1 MFSHLLSS
9 LAGRVSLT
17 PRRGL
22 VIGMALVPALLAA
35 ALIGALV
42 YAAPARGATGPPPP
56 PPAGGN
62 ALTAAG
68 NAQAGVGQAGA
79 SLPAPSGLL
88 VDVTGAVAHPGVYRV
103 AAGDRAS
110 VAIADAGGFTADA
123 DPTRLPDMAARLKDG
138 QQVKVPSRTT
148 PRSSSSGAGT
158 TRVAAVN
165 LNTATV
171 EQLATVP
178 GFTPDLVTAIIQ
190 YRTEYGGFAA
200 KKELVD
206 VLQMSAADYAVAQK
220 YVTV

>member
-1 MFSHLLSS
+1 MLPHLLSS

-35 ALIGALV
+35 ALLGALV

-56 PPAGGN
+56 PAGGN
-62 ALTAAG
+62 VQAG
-68 NAQAGVGQAGA
+68 VAQAGT
-79 SLPAPSGLL
+79 SLPPPSGLL
-88 VDVTGAVAHPGVYRV
+88 VDVSGAVAHPGVYRV
-103 AAGDRAS
+103 ATGDRAS

-138 QQVKVPSRTT
+138 QQVKVPARTT
-148 PRSSSSGAGT
+148 PRSSSSSGT
-158 TRVAAVN
+158 TRVAAIS
-165 LNTATV
+165 LNTATAD
-171 EQLATVP
+171 QLATVP
-178 GFTPDLVTAIIQ
+178 GFTPDLVAAIIQ
-190 YRTEYGGFAA
+190 YRTEYGGFAS

-206 VLQMSAADYAVAQK
+206 VLQRSTADYAVAQK

>member
-1 MFSHLLSS
+1 MLPHLLSS
-9 LAGRVSLT
+9 LSGRISLT

-22 VIGMALVPALLAA
+22 VIGMALAPALLAA
-35 ALIGALV
+35 VLIGALV
-42 YAAPARGATGPPPP
+42 YAPPARGATGPAPP

-62 ALTAAG
+62 ALTAPGNVPAG
-68 NAQAGVGQAGA
+68 IAQAGT
-79 SLPAPSGLL
+79 SLPPPAGLL

-103 AAGDRAS
+103 ASGDRAS
-110 VAIADAGGFTADA
+110 VAIADAGGLTAAA

-138 QQVKVPSRTT
+138 QQVKVPALTT
-148 PRSSSSGAGT
+148 PRSSSGSGT

-165 LNTATV
+165 LNSATA

-190 YRTEYGGFAA
+190 YRTEYGGFAS

-206 VLQMSAADYAVAQK
+206 VLDMSAADYLVAQK

>member
-1 MFSHLLSS
+1 MLPHILSS

-22 VIGMALVPALLAA
+22 VIGMALAPALLAEV
-35 ALIGALV
+35 LIGVLV
-42 YAAPARGATGPPPP
+42 YAAPARGSTGPPP

-62 ALTAAG
+62 IQAG
-68 NAQAGVGQAGA
+68 VAQAGT
-79 SLPAPSGLL
+79 SLPPPSGLL

-110 VAIADAGGFTADA
+110 VAIADAGGLAADA

-138 QQVKVPSRTT
+138 QQVKVPALTTSRA
-148 PRSSSSGAGT
+148 SSSSGT

-165 LNTATV
+165 LNAANA

-190 YRTEYGGFAA
+190 YRTEYGGFAS

-206 VLQMSAADYAVAQK
+206 VLDMSAAD
-220 YVTV
+220 

>member
-1 MFSHLLSS
+1 MLPHLLSS

-22 VIGMALVPALLAA
+22 VVGMALAPALLAA
-35 ALIGALV
+35 VLIGVLV

-56 PPAGGN
+56 PAGGN
-62 ALTAAG
+62 ALAAAG
-68 NAQAGVGQAGA
+68 VAQAGT
-79 SLPAPSGLL
+79 SLPPPAGLL

-103 AAGDRAS
+103 ATGDRAS

-138 QQVKVPSRTT
+138 QQVKVPARTT
-148 PRSSSSGAGT
+148 PRTSTSSGT
-158 TRVAAVN
+158 TRVAAIS
-165 LNTATV
+165 LNTATAD
-171 EQLATVP
+171 QLATVP
-178 GFTPDLVTAIIQ
+178 GFTPDLVAAIIQ
-190 YRTEYGGFAA
+190 YRTEYGGFAS

-206 VLQMSAADYAVAQK
+206 VLQMSAADYAIAQK